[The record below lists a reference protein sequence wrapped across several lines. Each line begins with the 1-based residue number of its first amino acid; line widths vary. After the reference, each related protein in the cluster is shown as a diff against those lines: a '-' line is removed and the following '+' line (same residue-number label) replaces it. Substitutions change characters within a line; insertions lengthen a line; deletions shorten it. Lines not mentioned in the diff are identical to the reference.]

1 MDDATTRR
9 TALIAST
16 LASFATPF
24 MVSSANIAL
33 RSIDQQFGMSAVSL
47 SWVSTIYTLAAAV
60 FLVPFGKLADIWG
73 RKLIFAWGLAVYSLA
88 SLLCALADSATMLLV
103 FRALQGIGAAMIFG
117 TGVAILTSVYPSG
130 ERGRVLGINTAA
142 VYAGLSTGP
151 FLGGLMV
158 AGWGWRSV
166 FAVNVPLGLIALL
179 FTVWKLRGEWRD
191 AEGETFDLVGSG
203 IYGLSVIAV
212 MYGLSRLPGWGGLQL
227 ILVGFVAGL
236 AFVHYEARQ
245 SQPVLDLKLF
255 RGHRT
260 FVLSSLAALINY
272 SATSAVTFLLSLYL
286 QYIKGLP
293 PQQAGTILVAQPIVM
308 AVLSPLAGRL
318 SDRIETRI
326 VASAGMAITV
336 VGLVMLWMLGETS
349 SLGYVIACLMV
360 LGLGFA
366 LFSSPNTSAIMGAVE
381 RRFYGVASGLMGT
394 MRLFGQMLSMGIV
407 MLLFALYMGRVQIT
421 PEYYLSFLRSA
432 KTSFGIAAIL
442 CFIGLFASLARGNA
456 LKPQA

>member
-1 MDDATTRR
+1 M
-9 TALIAST
+9 
-16 LASFATPF
+16 
-24 MVSSANIAL
+24 
-33 RSIDQQFGMSAVSL
+33 
-47 SWVSTIYTLAAAV
+47 
-60 FLVPFGKLADIWG
+60 
-73 RKLIFAWGLAVYSLA
+73 
-88 SLLCALADSATMLLV
+88 
-103 FRALQGIGAAMIFG
+103 
-117 TGVAILTSVYPSG
+117 
-130 ERGRVLGINTAA
+130 
-142 VYAGLSTGP
+142 
-151 FLGGLMV
+151 
-158 AGWGWRSV
+158 
-166 FAVNVPLGLIALL
+166 
-179 FTVWKLRGEWRD
+179 
-191 AEGETFDLVGSG
+191 
-203 IYGLSVIAV
+203 
-212 MYGLSRLPGWGGLQL
+212 
-227 ILVGFVAGL
+227 
-236 AFVHYEARQ
+236 
-245 SQPVLDLKLF
+245 
-255 RGHRT
+255 
-260 FVLSSLAALINY
+260 
-272 SATSAVTFLLSLYL
+272 
-286 QYIKGLP
+286 
-293 PQQAGTILVAQPIVM
+293 AQPIVM

-407 MLLFALYMGRVQIT
+407 MLLFTLYMGRVQIT

>member
-16 LASFATPF
+16 LASFVTPF

-88 SLLCALADSATMLLV
+88 SLLCALAGSATMLLV

-227 ILVGFVAGL
+227 LLVGLVAGL
-236 AFVHYEARQ
+236 AFVYYEGRQ